1 MRTRAEGVGAHAR
14 SPAAR
19 LTLADSVLCGG
30 MPRTL
35 PHCLRDPA
43 SPIGANAD
51 VGRFA
56 SRVRIDAAS
65 CEIALIGLADDE
77 GVRLNGGRPGAAEGP
92 RSFRAALAKYGAA
105 QPASFAWPNLFD
117 AGDVQPG
124 DSIEQT
130 HGRVTEAVA
139 AALDLGMVPIGIGG
153 GHDLTFPFVRA
164 VAERFGAMSGVY
176 LDAHLDVREEVG
188 SGMPFR
194 TLLEHGLACGLAV
207 HGLDR
212 FATRA
217 DHLRWFEGNGGVVV
231 DEDLPPVWPGGAC
244 FLSVDLDVLDQ
255 SVAPGVSAMNP
266 AGWSAG
272 RACTWARSAG
282 RNPDVRC
289 MDIMELCPR
298 HDEAGRTA
306 RVAARLCLEFL
317 AGFAERGSVDGA

>member
-1 MRTRAEGVGAHAR
+1 
-14 SPAAR
+14 
-19 LTLADSVLCGG
+19 
-30 MPRTL
+30 MPTTL
-35 PHCLRDPA
+35 PHCLREPA
-43 SPIGANAD
+43 SPIGANAAA
-51 VGRFA
+51 GRFA
-56 SRVRIDAAS
+56 SRVRADAAN
-65 CEIALIGLADDE
+65 CDIARIGLSDDE
-77 GVRLNGGRPGAAEGP
+77 GVRLNGGRPGAADGP
-92 RSFRAALAKYGAA
+92 RAFRAALAQYGAA
-105 QPASFAWPNLFD
+105 EPASFAWPNLFD

-164 VAERFGAMSGVY
+164 VAAAAWPLAGVY
-176 LDAHLDVREEVG
+176 LDAHLDVREETG

-194 TLLEHGLACGLAV
+194 RLVEGGFVRGLAV

-217 DHLRWFEGNGGVVV
+217 DHLAWFESHGGVVAGS
-231 DEDLPPVWPGGAC
+231 DTPAWPSGPC
-244 FLSVDLDVLDQ
+244 FLSIDLDVLDQ

-272 RACTWARSAG
+272 HACAWARSAG

-289 MDIMELCPR
+289 IDIMELCPR
-298 HDEAGRTA
+298 HDEAGKTA

-317 AGFAERGSVDGA
+317 AGFAERGSADGA

>member
-1 MRTRAEGVGAHAR
+1 M
-14 SPAAR
+14 
-19 LTLADSVLCGG
+19 
-30 MPRTL
+30 
-35 PHCLRDPA
+35 
-43 SPIGANAD
+43 
-51 VGRFA
+51 
-56 SRVRIDAAS
+56 
-65 CEIALIGLADDE
+65 IGLADDE
-77 GVRLNGGRPGAAEGP
+77 GVRLNGGRPGAADGP
-92 RSFRAALAKYGAA
+92 RAFRAALARYGAVE
-105 QPASFAWPNLFD
+105 PASIAWPTVFD

-194 TLLEHGLACGLAV
+194 RILETGLASSLAV

-217 DHLRWFEGNGGVVV
+217 DHLSWFEANGGVFI
-231 DEDLPPVWPGGAC
+231 DEAGPPAWPDGPC
-244 FLSVDLDVLDQ
+244 FLSIDLDVLDQ
-255 SVAPGVSAMNP
+255 SVAPGVSATNP

-272 RACTWARSAG
+272 RACAWARSAG

-289 MDIMELCPR
+289 IDIMELCPR
-298 HDEAGRTA
+298 HDEAGSTA

-317 AGFAERGSVDGA
+317 AGFAERVSANGA